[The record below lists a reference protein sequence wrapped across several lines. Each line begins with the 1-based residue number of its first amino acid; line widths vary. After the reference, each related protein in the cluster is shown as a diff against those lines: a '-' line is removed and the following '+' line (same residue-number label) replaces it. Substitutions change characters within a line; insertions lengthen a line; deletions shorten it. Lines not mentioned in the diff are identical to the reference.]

1 MMITCVLDGCM
12 ASGTLNVYLSIS
24 CQIALILIRFG
35 FANRLCFQF
44 HGEIKGNGFGDQ
56 PVCATVSFENKTT

>member
-1 MMITCVLDGCM
+1 M

-24 CQIALILIRFG
+24 CQVSDLVLKIALILIRFG

-44 HGEIKGNGFGDQ
+44 HGEMKGNGFGDQ